1 MNDTRD
7 FLSSLGPLGLTLRLK
22 RLADRFTEDAR
33 RLYGALDLELEPNWH
48 AVLLLLAEHEPL
60 TVTQVA
66 SHLGLSHPSIVS
78 TSQKL
83 EKAGYVVAN
92 TAPHDRRRRMLQL
105 SEEGRARLAE
115 FRPLWDVFRDELAD
129 MIEAGGVD
137 LMAAVQGLEAQVASR
152 GLDQRVRNRL
162 ALQAVSE
169 KRPKARPAVPL
180 QIRPIDAEDR
190 KGVIHIAR
198 ELVRSADTYA
208 FDPHTSDEELW
219 RFWTPKA
226 PGQGYVATLEGEVV
240 AVCVIRPNH
249 QGPGSHVANAGYA
262 VRADMRGLGIGR
274 RLGEA
279 SLGLAAELGFS
290 AMQFNIVLSSNV
302 AAVKLWR
309 SLGFRIIGTIPD
321 GFRLPSGE
329 MVSHH
334 IMYRAL

>member
-1 MNDTRD
+1 MDDHHD

-33 RLYGALDLELEPNWH
+33 RLYGALNLVLEPNWH

-92 TAPHDRRRRMLQL
+92 TATHDRRRRMLQL

-115 FRPLWDVFRDELAD
+115 FRDLWDAFRDELAD
-129 MIEAGGVD
+129 MIEVGGGD
-137 LMAAVQGLEAQVASR
+137 LMAAVQGLETQLAR
-152 GLDQRVRNRL
+152 KGLDQRVRNRL
-162 ALQAVSE
+162 ARQAVSE
-169 KRPKARPAVPL
+169 VREKDRPDVPL
-180 QIRPIDAEDR
+180 QIRHIDVEDR
-190 KGVIHIAR
+190 KAVVRIAR

-208 FDPHTSDEELW
+208 FDPNISDEELW
-219 RFWTPKA
+219 QFWNPKP
-226 PGQGYVATLEGEVV
+226 PGQGFVATLEGEAV
-240 AVCVIRPNH
+240 ATCLIRPNH
-249 QGPGSHVANAGYA
+249 AGPGSHVANAGYA
-262 VRADMRGLGIGR
+262 VRADMRSLGIGR

-290 AMQFNIVLSSNV
+290 AMQFNKVLSSNV

-329 MVSHH
+329 MVSYH
-334 IMYRAL
+334 IMYRTL